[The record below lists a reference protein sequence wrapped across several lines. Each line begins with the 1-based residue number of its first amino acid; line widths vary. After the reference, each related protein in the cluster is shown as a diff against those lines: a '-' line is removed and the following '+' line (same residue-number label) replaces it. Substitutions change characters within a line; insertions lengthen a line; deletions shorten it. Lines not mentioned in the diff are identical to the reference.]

1 MCIVRYH
8 CGFVALQVFILSVRS
23 VLTHSLPVYCSNM
36 DVQDLSLLLLLL
48 EMQNIM
54 IILLCSKKKRYR
66 ILNMMNVEGL
76 STATTVK
83 FFTENGFV
91 NFS

>member
-1 MCIVRYH
+1 
-8 CGFVALQVFILSVRS
+8 
-23 VLTHSLPVYCSNM
+23 M